1 MAFGKLADLFVEVGV
16 KDETA
21 RGLGRIRS
29 MLGGWA
35 GDARRALTLPVSIAG
50 AIGGA
55 ALGKFLWDSVQAAG
69 NLSETLSKVG
79 VTFGNSANQV
89 ISFADDM
96 ADSFGLVK
104 QEVLD
109 AASAFG
115 LILQGSGMT
124 AEASAGLSIQLA
136 KLAAD
141 AASFYNVPVAEALD
155 KIRAGLV
162 GESEPLRAFGVLL
175 SEAAVQ
181 AKAADMGFTQ
191 VGGKFTEAAKSASR
205 AQLIMEGLGK
215 ASGDLDRTSDSL
227 SNRQKKLAGD
237 FKNLQAEIGSA
248 LIDPMRELIDLV
260 YDLGDALDGTFSGD
274 RAASMAKM
282 GAGVSGAISN
292 VSDILLGSNDKTQSV
307 MGGQFEFDSNMLT
320 RFVYDTAIEAAA
332 ALGFEGPRREEMAK
346 RMAEKQARTA
356 GGDPNKASQAY
367 LDAVKAGA
375 AEAAPEIASMS
386 GAEAS
391 KRLRGMEDFGIGMTM
406 GQMAVEDA
414 IMRGAAQDYAAR
426 GIGGEL
432 KGERSRLADM
442 EQGQRDRLARGGV
455 LGDQLS
461 SISSMQ
467 DELLNDLPR
476 QQLEEQKK
484 TVKTLGDILT
494 AIEAGDMGAVGQAE
508 AILAE

>member
-50 AIGGA
+50 ALGGA

-69 NLSETLSKVG
+69 NLNETLSKVG

-162 GESEPLRAFGVLL
+162 GESEPLRAFGVTMD
-175 SEAAVQ
+175 EDAVKAQ
-181 AKAADMGFTQ
+181 ALAMGFEA
-191 VGGKFTEAAKSASR
+191 VGGKFSNMAKSAAR
-205 AQLIMEGLGK
+205 AQIIMEGLNK

-227 SNRQKKLAGD
+227 ANRQKKLAGD
-237 FKNLQAEIGSA
+237 FANFKTELGASLVDP
-248 LIDPMRELIDLV
+248 LIELIGLMNEFGAAV
-260 YDLGDALDGTFSGD
+260 NAAFDGQAVTKFSGAVGGLTD
-274 RAASMAKM
+274 AMKNIRTGDTTGTTNLPPMLDNMVGRTVTGGFLGTLETLGLLPAHMNPMSVARGRKEGAKSLAEQLGTTPSATPPTPVAA
-282 GAGVSGAISN
+282 
-292 VSDILLGSNDKTQSV
+292 
-307 MGGQFEFDSNMLT
+307 
-320 RFVYDTAIEAAA
+320 
-332 ALGFEGPRREEMAK
+332 
-346 RMAEKQARTA
+346 QAP
-356 GGDPNKASQAY
+356 DQMSQ
-367 LDAVKAGA
+367 
-375 AEAAPEIASMS
+375 
-386 GAEAS
+386 AEAS

-406 GQMAVEDA
+406 GQMAVENA